1 MDEEFQIEMAL
12 YDQRMSC
19 AVLAAQRMEAR
30 IASEQMEGIVQ
41 APVMDEG
48 TGQGTSDSE
57 LSTVSSSRFSGLEE
71 DWWKEKASSA
81 SRTLENIRAPEALEA
96 LEAPEVSNS
105 RATVT
110 VMRTRSKSKQVHW
123 E

>member
-1 MDEEFQIEMAL
+1 
-12 YDQRMSC
+12 
-19 AVLAAQRMEAR
+19 MEAR

-41 APVMDEG
+41 ASVIDKD

-57 LSTVSSSRFSGLEE
+57 LSTVLSSRFSGLEE
-71 DWWKEKASSA
+71 NWWKEQTSSA
-81 SRTLENIRAPEALEA
+81 SRTLENIKTPEALETLEA

-110 VMRTRSKSKQVHW
+110 VMRTQSKGKQVH
-123 E
+123 